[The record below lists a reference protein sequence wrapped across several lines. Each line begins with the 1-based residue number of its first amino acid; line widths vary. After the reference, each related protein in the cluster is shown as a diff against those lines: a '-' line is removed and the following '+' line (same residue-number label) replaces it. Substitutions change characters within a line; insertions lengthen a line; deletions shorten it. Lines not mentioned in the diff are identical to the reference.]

1 MAGQAGHT
9 ALTVIEPESDRYR
22 AELVLV
28 RGLWVDAGIWRAA
41 AAGFAHRGWRCV
53 VVERSGEDVA
63 PGEAGVA
70 WRQRVEDVVR
80 GREAKPIVIGHDA
93 GALLALDLA
102 SRGLVRGAVAVAP
115 LLDGLRTV
123 LPPLARLLLAVR
135 RKAAVNPPDLGH
147 TYFARVPA
155 EQHATLRAGLRP
167 EPAAL
172 LRELERLA
180 APAAPVVPAVLVAQ
194 QADEIASQLFVEIC
208 ARGIEADFLR
218 LQGGHWPMLEPRVDD
233 WITPIHRWI
242 IKRVGHGLLVLR
254 GDEDLIEP

>member
-1 MAGQAGHT
+1 MAGHT

-28 RGLWVDAGIWRAA
+28 RGLWVDASIWRAA

-53 VVERSGEDVA
+53 VVERGEDVA
-63 PGEAGVA
+63 PAEAGAA
-70 WRQRVEDVVR
+70 WRQGVEDAVR
-80 GREAKPIVIGHDA
+80 GRETKPIVIGHDA

-115 LLDGLRTV
+115 LLDGLRVV
-123 LPPLARLLLAVR
+123 LPPLARLLLPLR
-135 RKAAVNPPDLGH
+135 RKAAVNPPALGH
-147 TYFARVPA
+147 AYFARIPL
-155 EQHATLRAGLRP
+155 EQHATLCAGLRP
-167 EPAAL
+167 EAASL
-172 LRELERLA
+172 LSELERLT
-180 APAAPVVPAVLVAQ
+180 APAAPVVPALLVAQ

-233 WITPIHRWI
+233 WITQIHRWI